1 MKKKIFSSLLCSIIM
16 LNSYST
22 LADEVVVK
30 PSESTA
36 TTNVVIQKNDV
47 VTQKSDIVVILDKDV
62 DVVVDENG
70 SQSIQVSVTL
80 EQTESSKSSI
90 TTTISDNSSTI
101 AKSTENIVENMKDDS
116 KSTTIVNNDGYVDR
130 YDYTY
135 VSPTFYENNDQ
146 NNQSSESES
155 TTGQMISTSITDVSK
170 KDDVSL
176 ETSREPIV
184 GTLTPLGV
192 TDETK
197 PVGLLEYL
205 HRLPNTSSGA
215 MKISVL
221 LGAFVISGLIIGLLY
236 KFSRKIFE

>member
-62 DVVVDENG
+62 DVPVDENG

-90 TTTISDNSSTI
+90 TTTISDNSSTT
-101 AKSTENIVENMKDDS
+101 AKFTENIVENMKDDS

-146 NNQSSESES
+146 NNQSSESEP

-215 MKISVL
+215 MKLSVL
-221 LGAFVISGLIIGLLY
+221 LGTFVISGLIIGLLY
-236 KFSRKIFE
+236 KFSRKIFK